1 MKEAAPMARTGVT
14 REQVFEA
21 AARLKAR
28 GASITNQ
35 RVRDELGETGSYTTI
50 SRYLDEWRAADAAKD
65 HETLPEI
72 PEAAEQAMLGAIR
85 EVWRVAAAGAQ
96 REITDVKE
104 AAERRIQ
111 EIQNQHGEAHA
122 EVARLEK
129 DAAAA
134 DDEIQTLKI
143 RSGQL
148 DKDLA
153 AARAVEAELRE
164 RVAAEETRCREL
176 EAKVGE
182 LGAAEAE
189 LQRRL
194 AAEVTRRGELEVQV
208 RELDTKARD
217 LAGGLEDAKR
227 QIKDAEAGRTA
238 ATAAAVAAT
247 EENNAL
253 KGKAGDLEKRLGAAV
268 AVEAELRERVKAEEV
283 RNQAMESRM
292 SELNKELV
300 RLAAAKESPAGSNKN
315 T

>member
-1 MKEAAPMARTGVT
+1 MARTGVT

-104 AAERRIQ
+104 ATERRIQ
-111 EIQNQHGEAHA
+111 EIQTQHGEAHA

-129 DAAAA
+129 EATAA

-164 RVAAEETRCREL
+164 RVAAEETRSREL

-194 AAEVTRRGELEVQV
+194 AAEETRRSELEGRV
-208 RELDTKARD
+208 RELDTKARN
-217 LAGGLEDAKR
+217 LAGGLEDARR
-227 QIKDAEAGRTA
+227 QIKDTEAA
-238 ATAAAVAAT
+238 YATANAAAAAAAQ
-247 EENNAL
+247 ENTAL
-253 KGKAGDLEKRLGAAV
+253 KGQVTDLEKRLGAAV
-268 AVEAELRERVKAEEV
+268 AVEAELRERVKAEET
-283 RNQAMESRM
+283 RNQALDTRAN
-292 SELNKELV
+292 ELNKEFV
-300 RLAAAKESPAGSNKN
+300 RLAAAKEK

>member
-1 MKEAAPMARTGVT
+1 MARTGVT

-104 AAERRIQ
+104 ATERRIQ
-111 EIQNQHGEAHA
+111 EIQTQHGEAHA

-129 DAAAA
+129 DAAAS

-164 RVAAEETRCREL
+164 RVSVEETRNREL

-182 LGAAEAE
+182 LGAAEAD

-194 AAEVTRRGELEVQV
+194 VAEETRRGELEGQV

-217 LAGGLEDAKR
+217 LASGLEDAKR
-227 QIKDAEAGRTA
+227 HIKEVDAGRA
-238 ATAAAVAAT
+238 AAKAAAAAAV
-247 EENNAL
+247 EENTAL
-253 KGKAGDLEKRLGAAV
+253 KGQVTDVEKRLGAAV
-268 AVEAELRERVKAEEV
+268 AVEAELRARVKAEEA
-283 RNQAMESRM
+283 RNQALESCM
-292 SELNKELV
+292 GELNKELV
-300 RLAAAKESPAGSNKN
+300 RLAAGKDTPK